1 MATGDGDDGVASR
14 QAHGGRGGVLQG
26 GGEVEQLGPAGTAR
40 GIQRLWQQSLL
51 IHRQSHHLILE
62 LACISQHAGVAQSL
76 AKQGLSHAAGGQQ
89 GQHDAVLG
97 TMAEQQAIFA
107 RRDALLG
114 EPVDEQLAL
123 CGASGLLVITE
134 QAVEIPLRQLGEQW
148 PDDGAP
154 VQLDREVLP
163 QLDALAVF
171 IADHP
176 FVGGIRRSPDPG
188 AVPDPGRQQAPS
200 LRLGVG
206 AGDGAHGDPQ
216 LICQGPVG
224 RQPGLG

>member
-1 MATGDGDDGVASR
+1 MATGDGDDGVAPR

-51 IHRQSHHLILE
+51 IHRQPHHLILE
-62 LACISQHAGVAQSL
+62 LACITQHAGVAQSL

-134 QAVEIPLRQLGEQW
+134 QAVEIPCARSVSRGLMMAPLSSWTGRFCHNSMRWLSSLRITHSLAGSA
-148 PDDGAP
+148 AP
-154 VQLDREVLP
+154 LTQVPCPTWAASRP
-163 QLDALAVF
+163 
-171 IADHP
+171 
-176 FVGGIRRSPDPG
+176 RRS
-188 AVPDPGRQQAPS
+188 ASV
-200 LRLGVG
+200 
-206 AGDGAHGDPQ
+206 
-216 LICQGPVG
+216 
-224 RQPGLG
+224 